1 MKPEIKFRVEHTPK
15 VLESIAKGRDT
26 YTKHV
31 ERVHGTSNKEVY
43 RVYDQIT
50 KELVGTILRELMG
63 TLDADLDKY
72 CEKVIYD
79 EF

>member
-1 MKPEIKFRVEHTPK
+1 MERGHDT
-15 VLESIAKGRDT
+15 SI
-26 YTKHV
+26 
-31 ERVHGTSNKEVY
+31 KEVD

-50 KELVGTILRELMG
+50 KELVGSILRELMG